1 LLDLA
6 SFLGPVC
13 FGLFGDFIPKGE
25 NVRPKQ
31 ACGLSLQVGSRM
43 LTSDFKDLRPKGENV
58 NIISKR
64 GEFDL
69 GGVWMMVSIQASV
82 SGSNSVNSS
91 KFMLALVMLS

>member
-58 NIISKR
+58 NIRSKR
-64 GEFDL
+64 GKFDL

-91 KFMLALVMLS
+91 KFMLALVVLS